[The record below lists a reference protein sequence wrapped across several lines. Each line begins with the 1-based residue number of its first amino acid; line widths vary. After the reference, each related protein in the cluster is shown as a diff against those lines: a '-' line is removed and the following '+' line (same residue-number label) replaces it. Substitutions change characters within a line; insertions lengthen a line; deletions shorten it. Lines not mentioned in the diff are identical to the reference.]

1 MGAEPSIVS
10 GADDRRAALGREAG
24 PAADA
29 VFGPREDGDGRG
41 GAQGG
46 AARPPAVET
55 AEETDTAVKNDT
67 EKTEQDVPPS
77 GAAVDGRPF
86 PSAIL
91 GDFAPSPAGHLS
103 PKGRR
108 TRQRL
113 LEGARR
119 AFEKAGSYVDTR
131 ITDIVRESGV
141 AYGSFYTYFDSKE
154 QLFFELAVEVV
165 SEMYE
170 EGTSAYRGDD
180 PVARIDSAN
189 RKFLM
194 SYRDHAAMMT
204 IIEQAAALYP
214 ELRALRRH
222 LRQRFVDRIAANI
235 RKWIDRG
242 VADPDLDPV
251 TSAHALVSMT
261 DNFAYLWFVLGE
273 DFAEETAFSTI
284 TTLWVNALGISR

>member
-1 MGAEPSIVS
+1 MP
-10 GADDRRAALGREAG
+10 
-24 PAADA
+24 
-29 VFGPREDGDGRG
+29 
-41 GAQGG
+41 
-46 AARPPAVET
+46 
-55 AEETDTAVKNDT
+55 
-67 EKTEQDVPPS
+67 
-77 GAAVDGRPF
+77 
-86 PSAIL
+86 
-91 GDFAPSPAGHLS
+91 
-103 PKGRR
+103 
-108 TRQRL
+108 
-113 LEGARR
+113 
-119 AFEKAGSYVDTR
+119 
-131 ITDIVRESGV
+131 
-141 AYGSFYTYFDSKE
+141 
-154 QLFFELAVEVV
+154 VEVV